1 MLFMEQVFPI
11 KKYSICLIKLLSKE
25 IEKVLEDS
33 ERNSRSTSWGE
44 YSAKITDLQA
54 GVSL

>member
-1 MLFMEQVFPI
+1 MLFVEQVFQL

-25 IEKVLEDS
+25 TEIVLEHS
-33 ERNSRSTSWGE
+33 ERNGRSTSWGE

-54 GVSL
+54 DMSL

>member
-1 MLFMEQVFPI
+1 MPFMEQVFPI